1 MLLFFLFKK
10 QQEKQKLQPVA
21 AADVPESVQK
31 AVAQQNLM
39 PAARKQPAQPKVHTI
54 SLAPK
59 TFKV

>member
-1 MLLFFLFKK
+1 M
-10 QQEKQKLQPVA
+10 A

-54 SLAPK
+54 SRNYVK
-59 TFKV
+59 QTFS